1 MKDEIKQN
9 GQVILSSDDG
19 ISIPMI
25 YNNLAGVNMQ
35 SVEYR
40 VRECEVNP
48 RLQHAGV
55 CEQHERV
62 ADIAIPRQPEQV
74 CIFPEHALDAIRMC
88 L

>member
-19 ISIPMI
+19 ISVPMI

-40 VRECEVNP
+40 DYLKHVAMEEMGFEP
-48 RLQHAGV
+48 RRIEYFRDGV
-55 CEQHERV
+55 FHKSCT
-62 ADIAIPRQPEQV
+62 IPDV
-74 CIFPEHALDAIRMC
+74 
-88 L
+88 

>member
-35 SVEYR
+35 DMVYRDYLKHVTMENMGFEPGRIEYFR
-40 VRECEVNP
+40 DGRFFKSCT
-48 RLQHAGV
+48 
-55 CEQHERV
+55 
-62 ADIAIPRQPEQV
+62 IPSL
-74 CIFPEHALDAIRMC
+74 FM
-88 L
+88 